1 LQLPRESKPKK
12 KRTML
17 RPIVG
22 AALKFHEDDD
32 MDIASAEFTG
42 TDA

>member
-1 LQLPRESKPKK
+1 
-12 KRTML
+12 ML

-22 AALKFHEDDD
+22 AALKLHKDDD
-32 MDIASAEFTG
+32 MDIASVEFTG